1 MDRRPVVCWP
11 WMALLVVLLTLP
23 AVGCASAIATA
34 IWAMGGGNT
43 PPEYDGLKNK
53 KVAVVCRPPSSMQF
67 QDPRIARDLA
77 SELGRQLQANCK
89 KVTLVD
95 ERKLESWCD
104 SNTWD
109 EFSEVGKALG
119 ADVVV
124 GIDLEQFSI
133 HEGQTLYKG
142 RSNVTLVVQDCKD
155 EEGKRLFEKTMP
167 QVIFPPNNCVPAS
180 DIQAPQFRRNFIK
193 VLADQIGR
201 HFYAHDPYADIGIDA
216 TTL

>member
-1 MDRRPVVCWP
+1 MDRRPGSCWP

-23 AVGCASAIATA
+23 AVGCRNAIATA
-34 IWAMGGGNT
+34 LWAFGAGEVQ
-43 PPEYDGLKNK
+43 PEYDGLKGK

-77 SELGRQLQANCK
+77 AEVGRHIKDNCK

-95 ERKLESWCD
+95 DRKVENWCD

-109 EFSEVGKALG
+109 EFVEVGKALG

-142 RSNVTLVVQDCKD
+142 RANVTLVVQDCKE

-167 QVIFPPNNCVPAS
+167 QVVYPPNNCVPAS
-180 DIQAPQFRRNFIK
+180 DIQAAQFRRGYVK
-193 VLADQIGR
+193 VLADHVGR
-201 HFYAHDPYADIGIDA
+201 HFYGHDPYADIGLDA